1 MTFDATWLEAE
12 GDRLLAFARAS
23 VHPDGGF
30 AWLDEEGSPQLDRPA
45 ELWISCRMTHVFA
58 LAHLMGRRWAGE
70 LVDHGV
76 AALAG
81 RLRDHE
87 HGGWWAAVDAD
98 GPVTRAKTP

>member
-45 ELWISCRMTHVFA
+45 ELWMA
-58 LAHLMGRRWAGE
+58 AG
-70 LVDHGV
+70 
-76 AALAG
+76 
-81 RLRDHE
+81 
-87 HGGWWAAVDAD
+87 
-98 GPVTRAKTP
+98 

>member
-1 MTFDATWLEAE
+1 
-12 GDRLLAFARAS
+12 
-23 VHPDGGF
+23 
-30 AWLDEEGSPQLDRPA
+30 
-45 ELWISCRMTHVFA
+45 MTHVFA

-87 HGGWWAAVDAD
+87 HGGWWAAVDAWT
-98 GPVTRAKTP
+98 VR